1 VASQQFIEQALS
13 RGKTIMS
20 PRNLCGLLIVCLVFA
35 PGCTWLVPERY
46 EPALNKGDVDKSTDY
61 REEGGVI

>member
-1 VASQQFIEQALS
+1 
-13 RGKTIMS
+13 MS

-46 EPALNKGDVDKSTDY
+46 EPALKKGGVDESTDY
-61 REEGGVI
+61 REHGGGI